1 MTVKVGI
8 GARWTR
14 RAVTA
19 AAAVGLTAAA
29 SGCAAPRWQS
39 ELVSTNAAGTDSA
52 DGVSWGPRLSPDGTM
67 VLFHSDGSN
76 LGPTD
81 TNGLRDIYLRDVET
95 GETSLISENAT
106 GSDAGDDQSG
116 NPQFDRDGSRV
127 LFLSGATDLSPITT
141 SGHSDLYLRD
151 LATGTTTLVTVAADG
166 SDGGDENT
174 DGGEFSPDGGKILF
188 TSYADNLAG
197 APSDQPGVF
206 ERDLA
211 TGVTRRLADG
221 SMATYSPSGDTIAYL
236 HGGELRLQD
245 TRTGAATVVSTG
257 LPGSSR
263 GSSPAF
269 SPDGTRVAF
278 ERRTNDTYLRSDIY
292 VHERR
297 AGTNRLVTVGA
308 GGTGGSDNSP
318 SRIRGFHPTD
328 SDQVLFTSTA
338 SNLVAN
344 DRNPWADV
352 FVRNV
357 RTGVTTIVSANA
369 AGTATAGGE
378 STGAVWVGDGSRIA
392 FTSSAGDLG
401 PTDANGEDDVFV
413 RDMGARTTALVSAN
427 AAGTGSGNGG
437 SGRYRH
443 PGTSSYSTEVAPS
456 ADGSRI
462 AFGSDASN
470 LGPVDTPR
478 PVRHDIYLAR
488 LSTPPS

>member
-1 MTVKVGI
+1 MTVKVGM
-8 GARWTR
+8 GSRWTR

-19 AAAVGLTAAA
+19 AAAVGLTAAV

-52 DGVSWGPRLSPDGTM
+52 DGVSWGPRLSPDGTK

-81 TNGLRDIYLRDVET
+81 TNGRRDIYLRDVDT
-95 GETSLISENAT
+95 GATTLISENAA
-106 GSDAGDDQSG
+106 GSDAGDDESW
-116 NPQFDRDGSRV
+116 NPQFDPDGSHV
-127 LFLSGATDLSPITT
+127 LFTSDATDLSPITT
-141 SGHSDLYLRD
+141 SGRSDLYLRD

-166 SDGGDENT
+166 SGGGDGNT
-174 DGGEFSPDGGKILF
+174 DAGEFSPDGGKILF

-197 APSDQPGVF
+197 APSDVPGVF
-206 ERDLA
+206 ERDLT

-221 SMATYSPSGDTIAYL
+221 SWATYSPSGDTIAYL

-245 TRTGAATVVSTG
+245 ATGAATVVSTG

-263 GSSPAF
+263 SAYPEF

-292 VHERR
+292 VHDRR
-297 AGTNRLVTVGA
+297 AGTNRLVTADADGA
-308 GGTGGSDNSP
+308 GGSDNSP
-318 SRIRGFHPTD
+318 SRVHGFHPTD
-328 SDQVLFTSTA
+328 PDQVLFSSTA
-338 SNLVAN
+338 ANLVAN

-378 STGAVWVGDGSRIA
+378 STGAVWVADGSRVA
-392 FTSSAGDLG
+392 FTSSAADLG
-401 PTDANGEDDVFV
+401 PTDTNDEDDVFV
-413 RDMGARTTALVSAN
+413 RDMSARTTALVSAN
-427 AAGTGSGNGG
+427 AAGTDSGDRG

-470 LGPVDTPR
+470 LGPLDTPR

-488 LSTPPS
+488 LTTPQS